1 MALFFVVFMDGRRG
15 GAVRQ
20 SKVRQNR
27 RTHFSAAGRG
37 LENDILIVVLLD
49 PQETY
54 HVYSRVRLDGTLQG
68 RCFCRVAL
76 GVMAHRR
83 ATETVFFC

>member
-1 MALFFVVFMDGRRG
+1 MKD
-15 GAVRQ
+15 
-20 SKVRQNR
+20 
-27 RTHFSAAGRG
+27 
-37 LENDILIVVLLD
+37 DILIVVLLD

-76 GVMAHRR
+76 GVIVRLWTTKM
-83 ATETVFFC
+83 VLVFMFFCKERCHELLFSQ